1 MLAGGAEPPQAV
13 AANPN
18 TTKPILRLAEASI
31 STEHVMVPDCTSG
44 RGRHSR
50 SMRVD
55 CVSWSILQTER
66 GHEVIPL
73 AFVGLRNIRLPPII

>member
-1 MLAGGAEPPQAV
+1 
-13 AANPN
+13 
-18 TTKPILRLAEASI
+18 
-31 STEHVMVPDCTSG
+31 
-44 RGRHSR
+44 
-50 SMRVD
+50 MRVD